1 MANEMPGVPAMN
13 EKSTYSLSSIPKP
26 FIAFALLA
34 LVSLA
39 LAGCDSRA
47 QEEAQPERPV
57 LTIKV
62 QYEPQTPDRSFV
74 GTIKPRIENDVGFR
88 VSGKVAKRLVEVGQ
102 VVEVGQPLALLDEAD
117 LKLQAEQAD
126 AELSAATG
134 VLVQADASE
143 RRAVELRA
151 KGWTTD
157 VQMDQARAA
166 AAEARGRVMRAERSV
181 ELTRN
186 NLSYATLTAD
196 ARGVVTFTAADPGQ
210 VVAAGQG
217 VVRIARFA
225 EKEVVIAV
233 PETLVARAQG
243 AGARVSLWSDPNKTY
258 AAKLREL
265 APAADAATRTYLA
278 KFSIPDATNEVKLGM
293 TATLT
298 LSDPSTLRVARVP
311 LSAIYNQGEGPAVFV
326 TDDKGFVELK
336 PVTVTGYETRDAI
349 ISGGVDEGANVVAIG
364 VHKLDVGQKVRIVS
378 SLSF

>member
-1 MANEMPGVPAMN
+1 MSAIDV
-13 EKSTYSLSSIPKP
+13 KSPYPNSRIPKP

-34 LVSLA
+34 LASLV
-39 LAGCDSRA
+39 LVGCDSRA
-47 QEEAQPERPV
+47 QEEAAPDRPV

-74 GTIKPRIENDVGFR
+74 GTIKPRIESDVGFR

-102 VVEVGQPLALLDEAD
+102 VVEAGQSLALLDEAD

-126 AELSAATG
+126 AELRAATG
-134 VLVQADASE
+134 VLAQADASE

-166 AAEARGRVMRAERSV
+166 AAESRGRVTRAERSV

-186 NLSYATLTAD
+186 NLSYATLTSD
-196 ARGVVTFTAADPGQ
+196 ARGVVTSTAAEPGQ

-217 VVRIARFA
+217 VMRIARFA

-233 PETLVARAQG
+233 PETLVARAQS
-243 AGARVSLWSDPNKTY
+243 AGARVALWSDPNKVY
-258 AAKLREL
+258 VAKLREL

-278 KFSIPDATNEVKLGM
+278 KFSIPDATEEVKLGM

-298 LSDPSTLRVARVP
+298 LSDSSGQRVARVP

-326 TDDKGFVELK
+326 ADNKGYVELK

-349 ISGGVDEGANVVAIG
+349 ISGGVAEGDSVVAMG
-364 VHKLDVGQKVRIVS
+364 VHKLDVGQKVRVVS

>member
-1 MANEMPGVPAMN
+1 MPGVSAMDV
-13 EKSTYSLSSIPKP
+13 KSTFTNSRIPTP

-74 GTIKPRIENDVGFR
+74 GTIKPRIESDVGFR

-102 VVEVGQPLALLDEAD
+102 VVEAGQPLALLDEAD
-117 LKLQAEQAD
+117 LKLQAEQAE
-126 AELSAATG
+126 AELRAATG
-134 VLVQADASE
+134 VQSQADASE
-143 RRAVELRA
+143 RRAIELRA

-166 AAEARGRVMRAERSV
+166 AAEARGRVIRAERSV
-181 ELTRN
+181 ELTNN

-196 ARGVVTFTAADPGQ
+196 ARGVVTSTAVEPGQ

-217 VVRIARFA
+217 VVRVARFA

-243 AGARVSLWSDPNKTY
+243 GAAHVSLWSDPNKTY
-258 AAKLREL
+258 TAKLREL

-278 KFSIPDATNEVKLGM
+278 KFSLPDATDDVKLGM

-298 LSDPSTLRVARVP
+298 LADPSTLRVARVP

-336 PVTVTGYETRDAI
+336 PVRVEAYETRDAV
-349 ISGGVDEGANVVAIG
+349 ISGGVQEGATVVAVG
-364 VHKLDVGQKVRIVS
+364 VHKLDVGQKVRVVS